1 MSNQLNLPEDPVGI
15 VKGILAWAVEGRATD
30 LHFTPR
36 PEIATVRGRVD
47 GVLRE
52 IHSLPMD
59 RFKRVVSRI
68 KVLAGVDIAEKRR
81 PHDGRISMT
90 LDDGRPVDFRLSS
103 IPSLHG
109 ESVVLR
115 VLDRSSGLLRLD
127 RLGLSPRE
135 LGQIRSLVTA
145 PNGLVLVVGPT
156 GAGKTTTLYGA
167 ISEIASPERNVV
179 TIEDPIEYELEQILQ
194 TNVQTRIGLDFADL
208 LRSILRHDP
217 DIILVGEIRDA
228 ATAEVAVRAAHTG
241 HLVLSS
247 LHAHRAAQAV
257 TAMFDFGIEA
267 FALGPSL
274 RGVVAQQLV
283 RLICRR
289 CQTSFEY
296 GDTVLND
303 PDLSRWLKEG
313 EQPSFSIG
321 MGCDECFQSGYAG
334 RRGLFEILEVSER
347 VRETILTGPSA
358 TEVERVAEEMG
369 MASLRQNGF
378 RLVLHGETTIE
389 EVLQAVHVE

>member
-1 MSNQLNLPEDPVGI
+1 MSMDLTLPEDAVGI
-15 VKGILAWAVEGRATD
+15 VDAILAWGVRKRATD

-36 PEIATVRGRVD
+36 REGGVIRARID

-52 IHSLPMD
+52 IHSLSGD

-81 PHDGRISMT
+81 PHDGRISWK
-90 LDDGRPVDFRLSS
+90 LDDCAVDLRLSA
-103 IPSLHG
+103 IPSLYG

-115 VLDRSSGLLRLD
+115 VLDRSTGLRRTD
-127 RLGLSPRE
+127 ELGLSPRE
-135 LGQIRSLVTA
+135 LGLFRSLFTG

-156 GAGKTTTLYGA
+156 GAGKTTSLYAA
-167 ISEIASPERNVV
+167 ISEIAAPERNVV
-179 TIEDPIEYELEQILQ
+179 TIEDPVEYELAQILQ

-217 DIILVGEIRDA
+217 DVILVGEIRDSD
-228 ATAEVAVRAAHTG
+228 TAQVAVRAAHTG

-247 LHAHRAAQAV
+247 FHAHRAAQAV
-257 TAMFDFGIEA
+257 TAMLDFGIQP
-267 FALGPSL
+267 FALAPTL

-283 RLICRR
+283 RLICPE

-296 GDTVLND
+296 GDSVLND
-303 PDLSRWLKEG
+303 PDLALWLQEG
-313 EQPSFSIG
+313 ERLSFSIG
-321 MGCDECFQSGYAG
+321 MGCDACFQSGYAG
-334 RRGLFEILEVSER
+334 RRGLFEILEVNER
-347 VRETILTGPSA
+347 LRETIITRPSA
-358 TEVERVAEEMG
+358 SEVERVALEQG
-369 MASLRQNGF
+369 MISLRQNGF
-378 RLVLHGETTIE
+378 RAVVRGETTIE